1 MQEGAEPKSAK
12 CVSNSTGGISARGIS
27 GSAIESYRRRRL
39 PSGPVG
45 SQAGTGKGACCR
57 RAGGGGEQAPP
68 LGPGCPPLRSSLKLT
83 NIGKKQ
89 KRPPIG
95 AALLYDISIEGIACF
110 DATRHGRVLGLVS
123 KERGPDLFSA
133 PQPRGRDQFL
143 LQIMAIQ

>member
-39 PSGPVG
+39 PSGQVG
-45 SQAGTGKGACCR
+45 SEAGTRTGTGACCR

-95 AALLYDISIEGIACF
+95 AALLYD
-110 DATRHGRVLGLVS
+110 
-123 KERGPDLFSA
+123 
-133 PQPRGRDQFL
+133 
-143 LQIMAIQ
+143 